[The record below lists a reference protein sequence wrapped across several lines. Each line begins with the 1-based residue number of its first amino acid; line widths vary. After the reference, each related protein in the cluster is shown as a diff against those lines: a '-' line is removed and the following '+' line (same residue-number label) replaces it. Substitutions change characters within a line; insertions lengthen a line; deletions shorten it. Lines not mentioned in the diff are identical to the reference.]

1 MNPVNHCFKLS
12 AIGVLRQHVLAQN
25 ANSGQFETV
34 IDRIHYK
41 VTYQKSD
48 YNTWTYFSLVSLPEL
63 KKEAKSIG
71 WITFTVCLILL
82 TLSNCPLLAVCAST
96 FWTKPSL

>member
-1 MNPVNHCFKLS
+1 MS
-12 AIGVLRQHVLAQN
+12 DIGESLHNDAFVQQVLAQT

-63 KKEAKSIG
+63 KKKPNQLAGS
-71 WITFTVCLILL
+71 LL
-82 TLSNCPLLAVCAST
+82 QYALFC
-96 FWTKPSL
+96 

>member
-1 MNPVNHCFKLS
+1 
-12 AIGVLRQHVLAQN
+12 LAQT

-71 WITFTVCLILL
+71 WITFAVCLILL
-82 TLSNCPLLAVCAST
+82 TLSLLFS
-96 FWTKPSL
+96 WLGSR